1 MTGRLQKEI
10 RQTRP
15 FRCAEEEAFLNIVRT
30 AEVLGRGAAELLKGV
45 SLSPT
50 QYNVLRILRG
60 AGDAGHACRGIAE
73 RLVTHDPDI
82 TRLLD
87 RLEERHLVNRTRDER
102 DRRVVTTRITDEGLR
117 LLAELDEPMTSM
129 HVGQLSHLGPE
140 RLQSLIELL
149 EAARDTAP

>member
-1 MTGRLQKEI
+1 MTGRLQSEI

-15 FRCAEEEAFLNIVRT
+15 FKCVEEEAFLNLVRT
-30 AEVLGRGAAELLKGV
+30 VEVLGRGIAEVLKDAG
-45 SLSPT
+45 LSPT

-60 AGDAGHACRGIAE
+60 AGSAGHACCEIGE
-73 RLVTHDPDI
+73 RLLTHDPDI

-87 RLEERHLVNRTRDER
+87 RLEERGLVSRTRDER

-117 LLAELDEPMTSM
+117 LLSELDAPMTQT
-129 HVGQLSHLGPE
+129 HVGQLGHLGPE

-149 EAARDTAP
+149 EQARGSAP